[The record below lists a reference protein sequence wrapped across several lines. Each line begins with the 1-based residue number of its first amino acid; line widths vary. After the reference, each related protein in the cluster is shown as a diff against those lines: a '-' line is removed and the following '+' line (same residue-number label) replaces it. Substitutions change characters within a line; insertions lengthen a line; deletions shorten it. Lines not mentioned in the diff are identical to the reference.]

1 MLRHLV
7 IGAAIVVWSLAPFA
21 ASQASA
27 QSPDSLPRLT
37 KLLFL
42 PAESGASIPPPVV
55 TEPLDVAAEG
65 PASGDSPAVTQP
77 NPIVAPQVPVESVR
91 PAFAAQR
98 SHSLMPLYVSTAAL
112 QVLDVH
118 STLQVLRQGGGE
130 GNPMLQG
137 LARNEG
143 AFIAAKAAIAAG
155 SLYAASRIAK
165 RNKVGA
171 VIMLLGINSAYA
183 MVVTHNYRLAQQMR

>member
-1 MLRHLV
+1 
-7 IGAAIVVWSLAPFA
+7 
-21 ASQASA
+21 
-27 QSPDSLPRLT
+27 
-37 KLLFL
+37 
-42 PAESGASIPPPVV
+42 
-55 TEPLDVAAEG
+55 
-65 PASGDSPAVTQP
+65 
-77 NPIVAPQVPVESVR
+77 
-91 PAFAAQR
+91 
-98 SHSLMPLYVSTAAL
+98 
-112 QVLDVH
+112 
-118 STLQVLRQGGGE
+118 
-130 GNPMLQG
+130 MLQG